1 MREVG
6 CELVEEMQITKT
18 ATTEA
23 VRNANSPTASA
34 RSTNGWHTDS
44 RFGFLPT
51 TSERWDL
58 EWNSSVFV
66 SEIVPSH
73 PGLRLDAFPD
83 PLPRWSP
90 SPPDWMV
97 QSGVPHA
104 SSIGCSSSPGA
115 LWLCDWRHVAS
126 ADDLDGGSRDGG
138 VA

>member
-83 PLPRWSP
+83 PP
-90 SPPDWMV
+90 SPPV
-97 QSGVPHA
+97 TEPA
-104 SSIGCSSSPGA
+104 
-115 LWLCDWRHVAS
+115 R
-126 ADDLDGGSRDGG
+126 LDGPKRRATC
-138 VA
+138 VKHRLQLLTRRAVVM